1 MYNPYN
7 KDTNYNYST
16 KYGAPLYGN
25 IDPDVWYTATQPV
38 NFFRSFFSNTP
49 FGVGDSEKARE
60 GVLPSV
66 TLEDMNKLANWSFT
80 PPTQNDMD
88 TYMRLSYLSQGGYS
102 GLIGRDVDQTAKY
115 RATLG
120 FGANPY
126 VDIAKPLLEN
136 LPPSEVQKQN
146 QNNPWYD
153 YFLSQ
158 NPKIGIDP
166 ETKEKY
172 FVDKNG
178 NRIKE
183 FSPNSN
189 PAIKLDGDYISNK
202 DPRWQEL
209 SKTNVQDGTWYRLQ
223 KSLQSEGSLPNLLL
237 AGVAYATKEKAN
249 TAFGVAMPGSLDQM
263 TKELLG
269 EVSLAS
275 YDSMLNPFNSAG
287 IDDDIKKY
295 LEPTAEEKINGFN
308 SNKWWTENINPEVIP
323 FLAQKGITPDSIAP
337 AKGAREA
344 LAKVQFA
351 LSESTIQQRMGRYN
365 VENPWKSGIIATLG
379 YTLPTALI
387 NDPDLALTLGL
398 SVATLGAG
406 TLVRGG
412 VKGLELTASSAKAA
426 ARIEKILQT
435 AKQSKLVSAAQGLYQ
450 ISMGDLPL
458 WFKNYSYLQKVGIG
472 AGIAGAVNAGAS
484 VRDHL
489 NRVSFATTGLYNN
502 NQDEDML
509 SEITSSFI
517 AGAVFGGVLGSLGHL
532 AHPDIGGNK
541 YTARPDLRTNALRLI
556 NDANGTEKSLL
567 NETPQQRAAL
577 NEGIS
582 ASREEMTVREENR
595 PPDILEPT
603 KENVQPNSVEVI
615 DQRGN
620 RIRVQEEDITSISE
634 VSEKIL
640 SGEYKV
646 VRDQRNKT
654 DVAIRSELNPIT
666 EKPKIVSEEVPLNA
680 AEKHVVDSEKFAD
693 AADTARR
700 ASAGTLAEA
709 TDSTALDR
717 TAGESDISFATRLI
731 RGKGIRNLS
740 DLLKITEDK
749 TGKQRTIVGKLVAF
763 RKQTQS
769 IKDTINQIL
778 KTETLDADTVTSLKE
793 NLTKLD
799 KFVEDDLNIRL
810 SKALDTGT
818 GAFNKLTPEKRSS
831 MIFFIQDH
839 AGKTDD
845 EIKKLINES
854 SFDSNEKRMLKNR
867 LLEKKPRAQR
877 RKLID
882 EILADNSI
890 SDKSRKILNTLLGTP
905 ENLTL
910 TQRKLASGAY
920 RKEKYFFKKASYL
933 TGEFYLDFKGMLNQT
948 LDTLT
953 LGNKTAAKANADLIT
968 GLVRSS
974 LVNLRLP
981 ERAGLNRIELSI
993 GNLKEGV
1000 LGNNK
1005 LVTKADGT
1013 TVLQIILDGKTLA
1026 KALETGDNALIAHT
1040 VLHELGH
1047 AYSYFATP
1055 QDVLKILTMYS
1066 EFLDPE
1072 VLEAFINITEATRG
1086 GLADTVG
1093 LYAAINPGEV
1103 FANHFAN
1110 QGLVTGLDSAA
1121 KLRLSF
1127 LEAFSTYIESII
1139 DGIADVFTFDNTTKL
1154 KLKRISKVLN
1164 EVIENISQTSNVNT
1178 VTLIDFVKQ
1187 ERDFTNSLVKSSLY
1201 TPNKKQYQKNII
1213 DEIKKII
1220 STIEPN
1226 AANKFNSEILNWL
1239 NGIEVYGKISI
1250 KMLEPLIDLDFN
1262 NQLKIPLK
1270 ALTEKYGTIIKFPEN
1285 MSNLAKLEMLL
1296 NPENTLA
1303 VQLQHELNFVTQ
1315 YDAIKNIVKTAELT
1329 STRIGLER
1337 YLITNKLDALP
1348 SIQALNDFAKTEG
1361 KYISSSLN
1369 RYLSTFIF
1377 GLENINENIIRLEE
1391 LNSKAKNK
1399 SILRQNVFNLK
1410 NGSSFNNKII
1420 FRPSFDTGLD
1430 DTSLVLYHGGTWTG
1444 AKAPNMLHSGTLQAA
1459 IDRAGVNLNPTS
1471 DTNIVA
1477 FTVSKEA
1484 NIIEMVDTGTNHMS
1498 FEDYWKAI
1506 SYAYRSK
1513 PDQTLGDILRTIIV
1527 DKKKANEI
1535 ITSLEQGYKE
1545 TQTEIKVFET
1555 PNDLKEILKQAGVDI
1570 IKYKNVG
1577 EDIGSTSFIIVNP
1590 NSISVKAN
1598 GKFDNG
1604 FVWTWRSRST
1614 GKILDNLT
1622 QDLHDINYR
1631 GSDSLQTIIKV
1642 LPDLSGIMADASEA
1656 ISIQKEV
1663 EFKPTTITEVTAET
1677 KPLLEQ
1683 ELNNLLIK
1691 VEGLKPSFFKRLTG
1705 VVKATTSL
1713 VISPEDAK
1721 STLTDVWFA
1730 SKTQLDKNEVPLIL
1744 KAKSETEIFR
1754 IVAGF
1759 KKNISLKELEARAKS
1774 GKVSGIDSAE
1784 NVDVI
1789 AGLANR
1795 NNETIDDAA
1804 TDLDALRKRL
1814 SDFSNFLNNNRPIF
1828 SGDVVNEI
1836 QELMK
1841 IRLEYSKLTKGFKA
1855 GETPK
1860 LPAGAGLELYFRR
1873 FPEER
1878 RVYDNAL
1885 KLKNEEVSINMV
1897 EVLHGPDRNKIR
1909 LKKEDIV
1916 DGYKDGYV
1924 TLLDPKKELVMGYI
1938 EKSKLE
1944 ATLKESPTTKADE
1957 VVKQIKKKA
1966 TSLLTRVQKQE
1977 KFALKEFKDMVQ
1989 SERPIQSEKVL
2000 HDAILEKVSKSED
2013 KAIDTEQVKVENQVK
2028 DQAQLKENKAALESK
2043 EETPEIA
2050 APVIKGIGNKESF
2063 ISSDW
2068 DGDPDKL
2075 ELGLIFT
2082 NEKRAA
2088 NVKKKQS
2095 SKYTVRVELDKS
2107 KVFKVVSAGTSA
2119 YQAIK
2124 NLPEPILRIAGINKS
2139 IMERV
2144 LGAVTKE
2151 HSEQE
2156 AFRVILNKLNE
2167 EGYTAVEFIDLK
2179 GTLIGHSP
2187 TSKDSVKVVETLN
2200 HEETKKVGYTK
2211 LDAARKKKVT
2221 EPKPTAKPEPESIRV
2236 EPEAPIDPVDTV
2248 VPVSKTGEP
2257 DVETAPITK
2266 GESDIPVISEEEKFV
2281 HEVLNASETLRW
2293 NGTTPKIIRLAL
2305 VKFMSAAKELREN
2318 IGVDLKGIPEEF
2330 KGLLYKVVRVAEEI
2344 AEENRTRFGDLYEN
2358 INNEFWTIFDREVA
2372 KEILHRSKP
2381 DGELSVRTIGDII
2394 DFAHQKINEN
2404 IIIKNKR
2411 DGTSLPEFLR
2421 PISPDEFEFTSSKL
2435 TNKMP
2440 DDVKFKKGSLA
2451 SSMDKRI
2458 EKRIEDAAK
2467 APEEKA
2473 PVTKELE
2480 EDEVANAVLGAI
2492 NSNPKDNTMLLR
2504 ESNWISAVFGGSQRD
2519 GRNWWRKLMNGLVN
2533 VIEVRAQTA
2542 YTARSLSNIVRTI
2555 SAFADNSKAHI
2566 HNLVGGGKNA
2576 IKSWEQCSHET
2587 WRMLSGI
2594 RNSATTLAQSLGNE
2608 RIYSLISIEIMKSF
2622 ATKTPLDRAKLEA
2635 VIRTVIP
2642 TPSVEYL
2649 NTNILNIT
2657 SLHNAVAEVNK
2668 TLLDLETETG
2678 FIKKGISLVDKDGN
2692 AVKPTEYYPITFV
2705 GELVTR
2711 ENQDAV
2717 IKEMVRVR
2725 TATLNAS
2732 DKLDNTVML
2741 SMGWFY
2747 NKEGYVL
2754 DRGRSLEGRQQFFLN
2769 EADFDAQTL
2778 INLEERRYP
2787 PGTDPKTMIEFR
2799 GEASN
2804 RHFTYKD
2811 PTTKELVVCRLPRE
2825 KTDLSAVDLVKYNE
2839 TVMGSN
2845 AHVGK
2850 QWKANFTG
2858 KMSVLEVM
2866 MQDLLDSKLY
2876 RGKYSKDL
2884 ATRKGNA
2891 TTPMLALTDNARLE
2905 HGSVIPTLTWEEILA
2920 SDTITKI
2927 MRHEPLEAYSNF
2939 VVSRGFELLVQ
2950 KEIDRL
2956 TGTKGVRMGN
2966 FMRILYNKA
2975 REEAYALG
2983 GEKRASEIDAG
2994 FDRLSNDYLAYQNR
3008 LSMIQT
3014 RGERL
3019 ATESTEIGLGL
3030 VRALSGTLWGITGS
3044 AEPLQHLIMS
3054 PFTVGPMQ
3062 TIKNIWETVRILIG
3076 DKRFSTSAALKDEMM
3091 ESIFFMDLVRADTQD
3106 RLLNLDG
3113 DGVPRI
3119 SRWFDRLKARREDS
3133 STLGKGVDIFA
3144 NTMVEIGS
3152 SRYTT
3157 FLARKLA
3164 MQRFST
3170 RFAKFINNGAAEK
3183 FFTKLSDPIVQS
3195 RMRALEEAAATD
3207 IKAAKELDKMFKEI
3221 SRQSGFGGRWD
3232 VAMAMNKYGIN
3243 TVERIT
3249 ALKKMFDKLGP
3260 QYSKSGLINWKELR
3274 TVVDELKKTPIIR
3287 DLDYDVARDA
3297 YESFIFATE
3306 SMVTTEGAISASR
3319 GLNRD
3324 LRIEGRTP
3332 SGRLFKSL
3340 LGWSQSFYNNVLGN
3354 HGGIKSSALIGS
3366 MILYTGLT
3374 AISEYM
3380 KEWVRGRDWEDIK
3393 EEMTKDP
3400 ETFIYRMM
3408 MNLPALGG
3416 LSGNLQYVLAKTSEA
3431 TGGPLKAFRTPMMAP
3446 AYAMAM
3452 QQPFKMAN
3460 SLYNLV
3466 TNSIP
3471 SGDIPATMSDLGSVT
3486 MINNLFNNSPVAVPA
3501 RLLVE
3506 NKFITEGDALGK
3518 YMKLIN
3524 KTKNTYKKGSK
3535 YNGPNFVQDD
3545 ETMKRLVAEIVRR
3558 QSQPK

>member
-7 KDTNYNYST
+7 KDVNYNYST

-38 NFFRSFFSNTP
+38 TFFRSFFSNTP
-49 FGVGDSEKARE
+49 FGIGDSEKARE

-80 PPTQNDMD
+80 APTQNDMD

-102 GLIGRDVDQTAKY
+102 GLLGRDVDQSAKY

-126 VDIAKPLLEN
+126 VDITKPLLEN
-136 LPPSEVQKQN
+136 LPPTEVQKQS

-158 NPKIGIDP
+158 NPEMAVDP
-166 ETKEKY
+166 DTKEKY
-172 FVDKNG
+172 FVNKNG

-183 FSPNSN
+183 FSPNAN
-189 PAIKLDGDYISNK
+189 PAIKLDNEYVSNK
-202 DPRWQEL
+202 DQRWKDL
-209 SKTNVQDGTWYRLQ
+209 TKANIQDGTWYRFQ
-223 KSLQSEGSLPNLLL
+223 KSLQAEGSLPNLLL

-249 TAFGVAMPGSLDQM
+249 TAFGVAIPGSLDQM

-287 IDDDIKKY
+287 LDDDIRKY
-295 LEPTAEEKINGFN
+295 LEPTPEEKINGFN
-308 SNKWWTENINPEVIP
+308 SNKYWTENINPEVVP
-323 FLAQKGITPDSIAP
+323 FLAQKGITPDLIAS
-337 AKGAREA
+337 AKGSREA
-344 LAKVQFA
+344 LAKIQFA
-351 LSESTIQQRMGRYN
+351 LSESTIQQRMSRYN
-365 VENPWKSGIIATLG
+365 SENPWKSGIIASLG

-398 SVATLGAG
+398 SIATLGAG
-406 TLVRGG
+406 TITKGG
-412 VKGLELTASSAKAA
+412 VKGLQLTASSTKAA
-426 ARIEKILQT
+426 ARIEQVLQA
-435 AKQSKLVSAAQGLYQ
+435 AKQSKLVTASKGLYQ

-458 WFKNYSYLQKVGIG
+458 WFKNYGYFQKVGIG
-472 AGIAGAVNAGAS
+472 AGIAGAVNTGATY
-484 VRDHL
+484 RDQL
-489 NRVSFATTGLYNN
+489 NRLSFATTGLYNN

-509 SEITSSFI
+509 SELTYSFL
-517 AGAVFGGVLGSLGHL
+517 AGTVFGGSLGFLAHL

-541 YTARPDLRTNALRLI
+541 YTARPDLQTNALRLI

-567 NETPQQRAAL
+567 NETPKQRAAL
-577 NEGIS
+577 NEGIA

-595 PPDILEPT
+595 PPDILEST
-603 KENVQPNSVEVI
+603 KENVQPNSIEVI

-620 RIRVQEEDITSISE
+620 RIRVQEEDITPIAE

-646 VRDQRNKT
+646 VRDQKNKT

-666 EKPKIVSEEVPLNA
+666 EKPRVVSEEVPLSA

-717 TAGESDISFATRLI
+717 TAGESDISFATRLV
-731 RGKGIRNLS
+731 RGNGVRNLS
-740 DLLKITEDK
+740 DLFKITQDK
-749 TGKQRTIVGKLVAF
+749 SSSQKSMAGKLVQF
-763 RKQTQS
+763 KRQVES
-769 IKDTINQIL
+769 IKTTLNEVL
-778 KTETLDADTVTSLKE
+778 KNESITKE
-793 NLTKLD
+793 RAAEVRALLPKLD
-799 KFVEDDLNIRL
+799 EFTSKDIDVRLRKTFEDGSDGFKKLSAQKQKELIDFVME
-810 SKALDTGT
+810 
-818 GAFNKLTPEKRSS
+818 
-831 MIFFIQDH
+831 H
-839 AGKTDD
+839 AGKTDEQID
-845 EIKKLINES
+845 EVLKNAGDK
-854 SFDSNEKRMLKNR
+854 FAKNEKQMLARR
-867 LLEKKPRAQR
+867 LKEKKTRVQR

-882 EILADNSI
+882 EILSDNSI
-890 SDKSRKILNTLLGTP
+890 SDQSRKILNTLLGTP

-910 TQRKLASGAY
+910 IQRKLASGAY
-920 RKEKYFFKKASYL
+920 RKEKYFLKKASYL
-933 TGEFYLDFKGMLNQT
+933 TGEFYLDFKDILNQS
-948 LDTLT
+948 LNTLT
-953 LGNKTAAKANADLIT
+953 LGNKAAAKANADLIS
-968 GLVRSS
+968 GLVRSA

-981 ERAGLNRIELSI
+981 ERAGLNKIELSI
-993 GNLKEGV
+993 EELKNGTF
-1000 LGNNK
+1000 GSNK
-1005 LVTKADGT
+1005 LVTKADGS
-1013 TVLQIILDGKTLA
+1013 TVLQITLDSKTLMR
-1026 KALETGDNALIAHT
+1026 ALETGDNTLIAHT

-1055 QDVLKILTMYS
+1055 TDILRMLTMYS
-1066 EFLDPE
+1066 EFLDPD
-1072 VLEAFINITEATRG
+1072 VLDSFVNITEATRG
-1086 GLADTVG
+1086 GQAGGVG
-1093 LYAAINPGEV
+1093 MYAAINPGEV

-1121 KLRLSF
+1121 KLKLSF
-1127 LEAFSTYIESII
+1127 LEAFGTYVSDII
-1139 DGIADVFTFDNTTKL
+1139 DGIADTFTFNNTTKL
-1154 KLKRISKVLN
+1154 KLKRISKVIN
-1164 EVIENISQTSNVNT
+1164 EVIENISTTKPNAI
-1178 VTLIDFVKQ
+1178 TLIDMVKE
-1187 ERDFTNSLVKSSLY
+1187 ERDFAESLRKASFYS
-1201 TPNKKQYQKNII
+1201 TDKKEYQKNII
-1213 DEIKKII
+1213 DLIKKHLP
-1220 STIEPN
+1220 TP
-1226 AANKFNSEILNWL
+1226 SEINDYNSGINSWL
-1239 NGIEVYGKISI
+1239 LGIEQGVYSYGSIGLNRGDRYTGISDQ
-1250 KMLEPLIDLDFN
+1250 LIRN
-1262 NQLKIPLK
+1262 IQL
-1270 ALTEKYGTIIKFPEN
+1270 ANDDIKFPPYLDN
-1285 MSNLAKLEMLL
+1285 IQTLDILL

-1303 VQLQHELNFVTQ
+1303 QQLAGSNRNPDV
-1315 YDAIKNIVKTAELT
+1315 IKNIIKTAELT
-1329 STRIGLER
+1329 STRVGLER
-1337 YLITNKLDALP
+1337 YLRTNNLATLR
-1348 SIQALNDFAKTEG
+1348 SIDDLNAFIKTQG
-1361 KYISSSLN
+1361 SYVSASLN
-1369 RYLSTFIF
+1369 RYLSTFLFDLNRIS
-1377 GLENINENIIRLEE
+1377 ENVFRLEE
-1391 LNSKAKNK
+1391 LNSKAKQK
-1399 SILRQNVFNLK
+1399 SILRQNVFEL
-1410 NGSSFNNKII
+1410 SSGQQV
-1420 FRPSFDTGLD
+1420 FRPKFDTGLD
-1430 DTSLVLYHGGTWTG
+1430 DTSLVLYHGGSWTG
-1444 AKAPNMLHSGTLQAA
+1444 GKAPNMLHSGTLKAA
-1459 IDRAGVNLNPTS
+1459 FDRTKHSLGS
-1471 DTNIVA
+1471 DINYNIVA
-1477 FTVSKEA
+1477 FEISKES
-1484 NIIEMVDTGTNHMS
+1484 NIIEMIDTGTNHVT
-1498 FEDYWKAI
+1498 FESYWDAI
-1506 SYAYRSK
+1506 IQAYDNK
-1513 PDQTLGDILRTIIV
+1513 PDLRFKDIVRDIIV
-1527 DKKKANEI
+1527 DKKKADEI
-1535 ITSLEQGYKE
+1535 VTKLEKIYQE
-1545 TQTEIKVFET
+1545 DINLPPNSVDTIKT
-1555 PNDLKEILKQAGVDI
+1555 ILKEAGVDI

-1577 EDIGSTSFIIVNP
+1577 EDVGSTSFVIVNP

-1598 GKFDNG
+1598 GKFEPDG
-1604 FVWTWRSRST
+1604 TWAWRSRST
-1614 GKILDNLT
+1614 GKLLEST
-1622 QDLHDINYR
+1622 TRDLHDINYR
-1631 GSDSLQTIIKV
+1631 GSESLQNLIKV
-1642 LPDLSGIMADASEA
+1642 VPGLKGLESDFSEA
-1656 ISIQKEV
+1656 IGVQKEV
-1663 EFKPTTITEVTAET
+1663 EFKPTSITEVTPET

-1691 VEGLKPSFFKRLTG
+1691 IEGFKPSFFRRLAG
-1705 VVKATTSL
+1705 AVRATTTLS
-1713 VISPEDAK
+1713 ISPEDAK
-1721 STLTDVWFA
+1721 STLTDIWFA
-1730 SKTQLDKNEVPLIL
+1730 SKKQLDKGEIPTIL
-1744 KAKSETEIFR
+1744 TKKTEKEIFSL
-1754 IVAGF
+1754 VVGF
-1759 KKNISLKELEARAKS
+1759 KKNISFKELESRAKG
-1774 GKVSGIDSAE
+1774 GKVGELDSFQD
-1784 NVDVI
+1784 VDVI
-1789 AGLANR
+1789 AGQANK
-1795 NNETIDDAA
+1795 NNETIDGEA
-1804 TDLDALRKRL
+1804 TDIDALRKRL
-1814 SDFSNFLNNNRPIF
+1814 SDFSNFLNNNIPIF
-1828 SGDVVNEI
+1828 SGNVVNEI
-1836 QELMK
+1836 QELMR
-1841 IRLEYSKLTKGFKA
+1841 IRLEYSKLTKGFKS
-1855 GETPK
+1855 GKTPK
-1860 LPAGAGLELYFRR
+1860 LPAGAGLELYFRI

-1878 RVYDNAL
+1878 AVYNNYL
-1885 KLKNEEVSINMV
+1885 KLKNEKISPNMV
-1897 EVLHGPDRNKIR
+1897 EVLYGQDKNKIQ

-1916 DGYKDGYV
+1916 TAYKDGYV
-1924 TLLDPKKELVMGYI
+1924 LLFDPKNELIMGYI
-1938 EKSKLE
+1938 ENNKLE
-1944 ATLKESPTTKADE
+1944 ATLKENSTTKIDE
-1957 VVKQIKKKA
+1957 AIKQIKSKA
-1966 TSLLTRVQKQE
+1966 TALLTRVQKQE
-1977 KFALKEFKDMVQ
+1977 KIALEEFKDMVP
-1989 SERPIQSEKVL
+1989 SERPIHTEKML
-2000 HDAILEKVSKSED
+2000 YDATLEKVAKSED
-2013 KAIDTEQVKVENQVK
+2013 SAIDTQQAKVENQVK
-2028 DQAQLKENKAALESK
+2028 DQVQLEENKVALTSK
-2043 EETPEIA
+2043 EEKPEIA

-2068 DGDPDKL
+2068 DGDPNKL
-2075 ELGLIFT
+2075 ELGVIFT

-2088 NVKKKQS
+2088 NIKKKQS
-2095 SKYTVRVELDKS
+2095 SKHTVRVELDKS

-2139 IMERV
+2139 TMERV
-2144 LGAVTKE
+2144 LNAVTKE

-2179 GTLIGHSP
+2179 GNLIGHSP
-2187 TSKDSVKVVETLN
+2187 TSKDHVKVIEALN
-2200 HEETKKVGYTK
+2200 HEETKPVGYVS
-2211 LDAARKKKVT
+2211 LDAARKKKVA

-2236 EPEAPIDPVDTV
+2236 EPETPIDPTETV

-2305 VKFMSAAKELREN
+2305 VKFMSTAKELREN
-2318 IGVDLKGIPEEF
+2318 IGVDLIGIPEEF

-2344 AEENRTRFGDLYEN
+2344 AEENRTRFGDLYES

-2381 DGELSVRTIGDII
+2381 DGELSVKTIGEII
-2394 DFAHQKINEN
+2394 EFAHQKINEN
-2404 IIIKNKR
+2404 IAIKNKR
-2411 DGTSLPEFLR
+2411 DGTSLPEFLK
-2421 PISPDEFEFTSSKL
+2421 PISPDEFEFTSSKI

-2451 SSMDKRI
+2451 NSMDKRI
-2458 EKRIEDAAK
+2458 EKRLEDASK

-2473 PVTKELE
+2473 PEIKEPE
-2480 EDEVANAVLGAI
+2480 EDEVADAVLGSI

-2594 RNSATTLAQSLGNE
+2594 RNSATNLAQSLGNE

-2642 TPSVEYL
+2642 TPSAEYL

-2678 FIKKGISLVDKDGN
+2678 FIKKGVSLVDKDGKP
-2692 AVKPTEYYPITFV
+2692 VKPTDYYPITFV

-2711 ENQDAV
+2711 ENEDAV

-2725 TATLNAS
+2725 TETLNAS

-2747 NKEGYVL
+2747 NKEGYIL
-2754 DRGRSLEGRQQFFLN
+2754 DRGRKLEGRQQFFLN
-2769 EADFDAQTL
+2769 EADFDTQTL

-2811 PTTKELVVCRLPRE
+2811 TTTKEVVVCRLPRE

-2850 QWKANFTG
+2850 QWKANFTN
-2858 KMSVLEVM
+2858 KMTVVELM
-2866 MQDLLDSKLY
+2866 MQDLLHSKLY

-2956 TGTKGVRMGN
+2956 TGLKGVRMGN

-2983 GEKRASEIDAG
+2983 GEKRAKEIGDG

-3014 RGERL
+3014 RSESV
-3019 ATESTEIGLGL
+3019 ATEATEIGLGL
-3030 VRALSGTLWGITGS
+3030 VRAISGTLWGITGS
-3044 AEPLQHLIMS
+3044 AEPLQHLILS

-3062 TIKNIWETVRILIG
+3062 TIKNIWESVRILIG
-3076 DKRFSTSAALKDEMM
+3076 DKRFSTSAALRDEMM
-3091 ESIFFMDLVRADTQD
+3091 ESVFFMDLVRSDVQD
-3106 RLLNLDG
+3106 RLLNIDG

-3133 STLGKGVDIFA
+3133 SALGKGVDIFA

-3183 FFTKLSDPIVQS
+3183 FFTKLSDPVVQA
-3195 RMRALEEAAATD
+3195 RMRSLEEAAATD

-3221 SRQSGFGGRWD
+3221 SRQTGFGGRWD

-3243 TVERIT
+3243 TVDRIR

-3260 QYSKSGLINWKELR
+3260 QYSKSGLINWKEFR
-3274 TVVDELKKTPIIR
+3274 TLVDELKKTPVIR

-3297 YESFIFATE
+3297 YESLIFATE
-3306 SMVTTEGAISASR
+3306 SMVTTEGAISSSR

-3332 SGRLFKSL
+3332 TGRLLKSL

-3380 KEWVRGRDWEDIK
+3380 KEWIRGRDWEDIK
-3393 EEMTKDP
+3393 EEMKKDP

-3431 TGGPLKAFRTPMMAP
+3431 TGGPLRAFRSPMMAP
-3446 AYAMAM
+3446 AYSMAM

-3471 SGDIPATMSDLGSVT
+3471 SGDMAATMEDLGSVT
-3486 MINNLFNNSPVAVPA
+3486 MVNNLFNNSPVAIPA

-3535 YNGPNFVQDD
+3535 YNGPSFVQDD

-3558 QSQPK
+3558 RSQSK